1 MHANQSSLKLVIAD
15 PQATET
21 LAAQVAGCIGPG
33 WRLFLSGDLGAGKTH
48 FARALLRALGHT
60 GRVPSPT
67 FTLMEPYN
75 LPNFDLYHFDFYRFS
90 TENDWRDAGFDESID
105 DGRTAVVIEWP
116 ERAGD
121 SLPAPDLWLR
131 LAADDSAEAGRDT
144 VPGRELA
151 AETEP
156 RSRLAALEA
165 HSVRGASCLN
175 GLADGLA
182 HGRLAGVSFAA
193 A

>member
-1 MHANQSSLKLVIAD
+1 MHAIQSVLKLVLAD
-15 PQATET
+15 PQATEA
-21 LAAQVAGCIGPG
+21 LAAQLARCVGPG

-90 TENDWRDAGFDESID
+90 SENDWRDAGFDESMD

-121 SLPAPDLWLR
+121 TLPSPDLWLR
-131 LAADDSAEAGRDT
+131 LAVDDPASPGRDP
-144 VPGRELA
+144 VPAGNPVVEH
-151 AETEP
+151 EP
-156 RSRLAALEA
+156 RTRRSL
-165 HSVRGASCLN
+165 HQG
-175 GLADGLA
+175 G
-182 HGRLAGVSFAA
+182 
-193 A
+193 